1 MEMTEDTV
9 EAAKVALGVAATVM
23 VALKRISW
31 DFLGSDFIC
40 IDGPD
45 SLRKT

>member
-23 VALKRISW
+23 DALKIK
-31 DFLGSDFIC
+31 FKC
-40 IDGPD
+40 YY
-45 SLRKT
+45 